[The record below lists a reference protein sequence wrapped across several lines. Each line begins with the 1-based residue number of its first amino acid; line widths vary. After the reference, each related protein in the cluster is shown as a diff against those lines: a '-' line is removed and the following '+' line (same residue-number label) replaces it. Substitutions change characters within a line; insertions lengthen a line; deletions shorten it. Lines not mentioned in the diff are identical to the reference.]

1 MHGVLISGPL
11 LAQAIPNLVYE
22 NYAEKGEKRAGTT
35 KSGSQVWALKHFS
48 PILKKPGVQS
58 PEIGRFRA
66 F

>member
-48 PILKKPGVQS
+48 PI
-58 PEIGRFRA
+58 
-66 F
+66 